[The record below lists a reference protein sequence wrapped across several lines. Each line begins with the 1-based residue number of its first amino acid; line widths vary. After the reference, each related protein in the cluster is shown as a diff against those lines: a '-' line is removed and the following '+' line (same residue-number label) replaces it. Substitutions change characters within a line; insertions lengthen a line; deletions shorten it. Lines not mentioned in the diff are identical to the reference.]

1 MKFPLF
7 KLPLLQILILKILKS
22 SIWSVASVGIRSL
35 IIFVVNKLFA
45 ANYGPQ
51 GITLLAHF
59 QNLLSIFLTVP
70 NDGVNKG
77 VIKYAADA
85 TLEEKNYYPI
95 LNAGL
100 VLNLFIF
107 IICVLGIFIAKDHFS
122 NPFTG
127 TNKAWLAIVFLLA
140 LLQLINLLGLSI
152 LLAKEK
158 LKPFIILQVLGNL
171 LSLGITWILIEMA
184 SFQEALLGW
193 ASGPAITLVFT
204 YIYLLRKEKLSVL
217 KLFIIPSISYIKKLS
232 DFILMALSI
241 VLFSK
246 AVDFFIRQYAISNF
260 DTIETG
266 HWQSV
271 VRVSELYLMAFV
283 AVLSMVYYP
292 RVSTI
297 INKQEQL
304 KSFVKSFF
312 WKATGLSIPFLLFIN
327 LFRREF
333 LILFFNKGFTDAAW
347 LFPYQLIGDFF
358 KISSWI
364 LAFLILAESRTKLF
378 VTSQFVFA
386 IILVLSTY
394 YLIQIFGI
402 EGFPMAYAFK
412 QALYLIF
419 VMYIYR
425 KMIS

>member
-1 MKFPLF
+1 M
-7 KLPLLQILILKILKS
+7 
-22 SIWSVASVGIRSL
+22 
-35 IIFVVNKLFA
+35 VNKLFA

-107 IICVLGIFIAKDHFS
+107 IICALGIFLAKDQFE

-127 TNKAWLAIVFLLA
+127 TNTVWLFLVFFLS

-158 LKPFIILQVLGNL
+158 LKPFIILQVLGNVF
-171 LSLGITWILIEMA
+171 SLVMTWVLIEMA

-193 ASGPAITLVFT
+193 AAGPAMSMIFT
-204 YIYLLRKEKLSVL
+204 YFYLLRKEKLAIL
-217 KLFIIPSISYIKKLS
+217 KLFILPSISYIKKLS

-312 WKATGLSIPFLLFIN
+312 WKATALSIPLLLTIYIFKT
-327 LFRREF
+327 EF
-333 LILFFNKGFTDAAW
+333 LILFFNKDFTEAAW
-347 LFPYQLIGDFF
+347 LFPYQLMGDFF
-358 KISSWI
+358 KMSSWV
-364 LAFLILAESRTKLF
+364 LSFLILAQSRTKLF
-378 VTSQFVFA
+378 VLSQFVFA

-394 YLIQIFGI
+394 YLIKIFGI
-402 EGFPMAYAFK
+402 EGFPMGYAFK
-412 QALYLIF
+412 QGLYLIF
-419 VMYIYR
+419 VLYIYR

>member
-1 MKFPLF
+1 M
-7 KLPLLQILILKILKS
+7 KILKS
-22 SIWSVASVGIRSL
+22 SIWSVASVGIRSV
-35 IIFVVNKLFA
+35 IIFIVNKLFA

-77 VIKYAADA
+77 VIKYAADS
-85 TLEEKNYYPI
+85 TLDEKNYYPI

-100 VLNLFIF
+100 VLNLSIF
-107 IICVLGIFIAKDHFS
+107 LICVIGIFLLKGNFE

-127 TNKAWLAIVFLLA
+127 TNTLWLILVFFLA

-158 LKPFIILQVLGNL
+158 LQPFVILQVVGNVISL
-171 LSLGITWILIEMA
+171 LMVWVLIEMA

-193 ASGPAITLVFT
+193 ASGPAISLVFT
-204 YIYLLRKEKLSVL
+204 FIYLLRKEKLSIF
-217 KLFIIPSISYIKKLS
+217 KLFILPSLAYLRKLS

-241 VLFSK
+241 VIFSK
-246 AVDFFIRQYAISNF
+246 SVDFIIRQYAISNF
-260 DTIETG
+260 NTIDTG

-271 VRVSELYLMAFV
+271 VRISDLYLMAFV

-292 RVSTI
+292 RVSSI
-297 INKQEQL
+297 INKEDEL
-304 KSFVKSFF
+304 KAFVKAFF
-312 WKATGLSIPFLLFIN
+312 WKASALSIPFLIIVY
-327 LFRREF
+327 LFRSEF

-347 LFPYQLIGDFF
+347 LFPYQLLGDFF
-358 KISSWI
+358 KMASWI
-364 LAFLILAESRTKLF
+364 LAFLILAQSRTRLF
-378 VTSQFVFA
+378 VSSQFVFA
-386 IILVLSTY
+386 IILLSVTY
-394 YLIQIFGI
+394 YLIGIFGI

-419 VMYIYR
+419 VIYVYR

>member
-1 MKFPLF
+1 M
-7 KLPLLQILILKILKS
+7 KILKS
-22 SIWSVASVGIRSL
+22 SIWSVASVGIRSV
-35 IIFVVNKLFA
+35 IIFIVNKLFA

-77 VIKYAADA
+77 VIKYAADS
-85 TLEEKNYYPI
+85 TLDEKNYYPI

-100 VLNLFIF
+100 VLNLSIF
-107 IICVLGIFIAKDHFS
+107 LICVIGIFLLKGNFE

-127 TNKAWLAIVFLLA
+127 TNTVWLILVFFLA
-140 LLQLINLLGLSI
+140 LMQLINLLGLSI

-158 LKPFIILQVLGNL
+158 LQPFVILQVIGNVI
-171 LSLGITWILIEMA
+171 SLAMVWVLIEMA

-193 ASGPAITLVFT
+193 ASGPAISLVFT
-204 YIYLLRKEKLSVL
+204 FIYLLRKEKLSIF
-217 KLFIIPSISYIKKLS
+217 KLFILPSFAYLRKLS

-241 VLFSK
+241 VIFSK
-246 AVDFFIRQYAISNF
+246 SVDFVIRQYAISNF
-260 DTIETG
+260 NTIETG

-271 VRVSELYLMAFV
+271 VRISDLYLMAFI

-292 RVSTI
+292 RVSSI
-297 INKQEQL
+297 INKADEL
-304 KSFVKSFF
+304 KAFVKAFF
-312 WKATGLSIPFLLFIN
+312 WKASALSIPFLIIVY
-327 LFRREF
+327 LFRSEF
-333 LILFFNKGFTDAAW
+333 LILFFNKGFTEAAW
-347 LFPYQLIGDFF
+347 IFPYQLLGDFF
-358 KISSWI
+358 KMSSWI
-364 LAFLILAESRTKLF
+364 LAFLILAQSRTRLF
-378 VTSQFVFA
+378 VSSQFVFA
-386 IILVLSTY
+386 IILLSATY
-394 YLIQIFGI
+394 YLIGVFGI

-419 VMYIYR
+419 VFYVYR